1 VGCSGTDN
9 QSIVPEI
16 QLTIKLNDRVAI
28 VTGGANGLGRAHVAA
43 LALRGAKVV
52 IADMGIAAE
61 AVAEEIRSQGGAALG
76 YRVDVTDAA
85 AVDFVIADIM
95 RAWGRVD
102 ILINNAG
109 ILRDKTFAKMALSD
123 FRLLMDVHVM
133 GAVHFTKAVWPHMI
147 AQHYGR
153 VVMTTS
159 SAGLYGN
166 FGQAGYAAA
175 KAALVGLMNTLAI
188 EGARYG
194 IRVNCLAPTAATSMT
209 TRIFPSDM
217 LELLSPQAVSPAL
230 LALVAEQAPTRMI
243 LCAGA
248 GSYEA
253 AHVTLTRGIHIG
265 MGHDAAEAVL
275 ARLSEI
281 RALDGQTVPENALV
295 QARHEV
301 ENARHASQHE

>member
-1 VGCSGTDN
+1 M
-9 QSIVPEI
+9 
-16 QLTIKLNDRVAI
+16 TIALCDRVAI

-43 LALRGAKVV
+43 LALHGAKVV
-52 IADMGIAAE
+52 IADLGTSAE
-61 AVAEEIRSQGGAALG
+61 AVAEEIRGRGGAALG
-76 YRVDVTDAA
+76 YRVDVTDVA
-85 AVDFVIADIM
+85 AVDSVVADVV
-95 RAWGRVD
+95 RTWGRVD
-102 ILINNAG
+102 ILVNNAG

-147 AQHYGR
+147 AQQYGR

-175 KAALVGLMNTLAI
+175 KAALVGLMKTLAI

-209 TRIFPSDM
+209 TGIFPDAM

-253 AHVTLTRGIHIG
+253 AHITLTRGVYVG
-265 MGHDAAEAVL
+265 TGPDAAAAIL
-275 ARLSEI
+275 ARLAEI
-281 RALDGQTVPENALV
+281 CAHDGQTVPENALV
-295 QARHEV
+295 QGRIEV
-301 ENARHASQHE
+301 ENALRAVP